1 MLLYLSLTFA
11 MIGILTLFERRKAII
26 DWRARWLNLQALT
39 LVALAKWFLL
49 PLVTLN
55 TPVTLLD
62 GTKMRFVAAFP
73 IFLVAMDFGEYLF
86 HRAQHA
92 IPVLWAMHSLHHSD
106 PDMNATTVERHFWG
120 DQLIKGVT
128 IWPLAAMLI
137 QPTVAMVLAY
147 MVACTW
153 HTVVHSRLNWSFGKL
168 SWLLNSPAYHRR
180 HHSRDPRH
188 FNSNYS
194 SLLPIFDLLSGTYN
208 RPDGFPPTGLEVRP
222 HGLLSLVIWPVR
234 TGLPSLR
241 LERDVAF

>member
-1 MLLYLSLTFA
+1 MLLYLSLTLA
-11 MIGILTLFERRKAII
+11 MIGILTLFERRRTMI

-49 PLVTLN
+49 PLVALN
-55 TPVTLLD
+55 TPVALLD
-62 GTKMRFVAAFP
+62 GTKMRFLLAFP

-120 DQLIKGVT
+120 DQLIKAVT

-147 MVACTW
+147 MAACTW

-180 HHSRDPRH
+180 HHSREPMH

-194 SLLPIFDLLSGTYN
+194 ALLPIFDLLSGAYN

-222 HGLLSLVIWPVR
+222 EGLLSLVIWPVR
-234 TGLPSLR
+234 MGLPSR
-241 LERDVAF
+241 RSERHVAF